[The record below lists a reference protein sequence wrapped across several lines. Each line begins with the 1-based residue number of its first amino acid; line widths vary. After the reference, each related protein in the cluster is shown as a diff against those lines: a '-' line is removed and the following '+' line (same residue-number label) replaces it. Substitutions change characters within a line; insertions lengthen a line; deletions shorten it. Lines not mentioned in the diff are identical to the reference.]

1 MKLSSGAAAIVAGTV
16 AALVPPILVLGFDQP
31 AGLGLGLGFGIGGAL
46 FGLLGL
52 GRGSGGAGRVEDGR
66 NATARELIAEGQA
79 ALERLRRTGRAVRD
93 ELMREEIKLL
103 TMKADRV
110 IREAQADPS
119 TAMQVRRLFTFYLP
133 NAASV
138 AEGWRVLEDK
148 PEREPELAGQA
159 RETVAAL
166 NDAFSKFADDMHEP
180 KLQTLDLD
188 LRVLNN
194 ALKQDLEGTR

>member
-1 MKLSSGAAAIVAGTV
+1 MKLGSGQAAVLAATV
-16 AALVPPILVLGFDQP
+16 TALIPPVLVLGFDQP
-31 AGLGLGLGFGIGGAL
+31 AGLALGLAFGVGGAL
-46 FGLLGL
+46 FGVLGL
-52 GRGSGGAGRVEDGR
+52 GRRGGGRGPAQDGR
-66 NATARELIAEGQA
+66 AETARELIAEGQA

-103 TMKADRV
+103 AMKAERV

-119 TAMQVRRLFTFYLP
+119 CAMQVRRLFTFYLP

-138 AEGWRVLEDK
+138 AEGWRVLENK
-148 PEREPELAGQA
+148 PQPEPVLSAQT
-159 RETVAAL
+159 RETVANL
-166 NDAFSKFADDMHEP
+166 NDAFSRFAEEMHEP

-194 ALKQDLEGTR
+194 ALKQDLEETR

>member
-1 MKLSSGAAAIVAGTV
+1 MKLGSGAAAAVAGTF
-16 AALVPPILVLGFDQP
+16 AALIPPVLVLGFDQP
-31 AGLGLGLGFGIGGAL
+31 AGLALGLGFGLGGAL
-46 FGLLGL
+46 FGVLGM
-52 GRGSGGAGRVEDGR
+52 GRGRAAAAGVPDGR
-66 NATARELIAEGQA
+66 SDAARQLIAEGQE
-79 ALERLRRTGRAVRD
+79 ALERLRRTGRAIRD

-110 IREAQADPS
+110 IREAQADPDC
-119 TAMQVRRLFTFYLP
+119 AMQVRRLFTFYLP

-138 AEGWRVLEDK
+138 AEGWRVLENK
-148 PEREPELAGQA
+148 PQPEHVLSMQT

-166 NDAFSKFADDMHEP
+166 NDAFSRFAEEMHEP

-194 ALKQDLEGTR
+194 ALKQDLEETR